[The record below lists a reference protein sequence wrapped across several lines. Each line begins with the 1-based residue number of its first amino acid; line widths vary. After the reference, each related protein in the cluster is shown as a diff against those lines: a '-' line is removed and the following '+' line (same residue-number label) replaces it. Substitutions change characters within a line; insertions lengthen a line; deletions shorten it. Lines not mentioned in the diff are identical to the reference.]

1 MYSVKTETGVTIGE
15 LHEEYVFE
23 AREGDK
29 FLLGTFAW
37 QITDIGKDAVTV
49 RESSL
54 GGAKPPFWKDEI
66 KGRRLET
73 GLIFGEI
80 FRKLAGAAEDEDL
93 WQELAALGLDEPA
106 VRYAHQLI
114 KHQLGVTGVLPD
126 DKTILI
132 EHYKDETGIQQMLVH
147 SVFGKPV
154 NEPLAILLA
163 EAAKRIMNININYL
177 SDDDGILLF
186 PYEDHQMPEGL
197 LSLISPETAL
207 TVLGAALPVTAR
219 FNMSFRYNAARA
231 LMMGVRKTGRQPLWI
246 QRMRSAEMLDS
257 IINNSMHPLIRET
270 KRECLEDYWDMQ
282 GLEMILQRIKTGEIR
297 VCEMRLLTPS
307 PMSHALRYQAEA
319 SMMYDYTPTT
329 SGVIASVEEAL
340 SRTELIAPAPEQL
353 QKINDESHSKRP
365 ENAEQLHTFLMI
377 EGELTPGELELPL
390 AWFESLEEK
399 GQALYIEPGLWI
411 AAEQAEEYDA
421 ALNGR
426 VLGIRARIV
435 RRLLRY
441 KGAQTAQLLAERYFF
456 SEEEAEAVLKS
467 LVKSGEAIE
476 FEGLYYHS
484 KQFDKAR
491 KETVKQR
498 RTQIKTLPAE
508 RYAALLA
515 GRLLTN
521 GTAAMRMED
530 ALKSLCGYCYTPEL
544 WENVIF
550 PNRVDNYKPELL
562 DKLLAEGGFSW
573 RMEGD
578 GALSFYAY
586 EDLDWDGEP
595 LGVGAELEGNEK
607 LLYEALKK
615 NGASFINRLSSL
627 LNGASP
633 YEPLLALAEKGIACA
648 DSFVPVR
655 NLINKTKID
664 TAPIR
669 QKIKSRVTAL
679 TAGRWELV
687 RPLKELTI
695 QQQLERAFDRY
706 VILSKETAQG
716 INWAEAIRVLRLWEY
731 TGQVRRGYFI
741 EGLSGMQF
749 IREKDFAGAAFAL
762 NQQDTSIIWTSA
774 IDPLQ
779 PWGKLL
785 AHRQDKAFMNVAGT
799 VTALRGGG
807 VAAVFERQGKSLTV
821 YDLDSMEAVLSAF
834 VKDFRQKRLYPSLK
848 RIILKQYPKE
858 AEEALTKAG
867 FTIEMQDMVL
877 YRT

>member
-1 MYSVKTETGVTIGE
+1 M
-15 LHEEYVFE
+15 
-23 AREGDK
+23 
-29 FLLGTFAW
+29 
-37 QITDIGKDAVTV
+37 
-49 RESSL
+49 
-54 GGAKPPFWKDEI
+54 
-66 KGRRLET
+66 
-73 GLIFGEI
+73 
-80 FRKLAGAAEDEDL
+80 
-93 WQELAALGLDEPA
+93 
-106 VRYAHQLI
+106 
-114 KHQLGVTGVLPD
+114 
-126 DKTILI
+126 
-132 EHYKDETGIQQMLVH
+132 VH

-197 LSLISPETAL
+197 FSVISPDTAL
-207 TVLGAALPVTAR
+207 AVLSAALPVTAR
-219 FNMSFRYNAARA
+219 FNMSFRYNSARA

-257 IINNSMHPLIRET
+257 IIKNNMHPLIRET

-282 GLEMILQRIKTGEIR
+282 GLDMILQRIQTGDIK

-340 SRTELIAPAPEQL
+340 SQTELIAPAPEQL
-353 QKINDESHSKRP
+353 QKINEESHSKRP
-365 ENAEQLHTFLMI
+365 ENTEQLHTLLMI
-377 EGELTPGELELPL
+377 EGDLTPGELELPL
-390 AWFESLEEK
+390 DWFESLEEN

-411 AAEQAEEYDA
+411 AAEHAEEYTS
-421 ALNGR
+421 ALNEKI
-426 VLGIRARIV
+426 LGINARIV

-441 KGAQTAQLLAERYFF
+441 KGAQTAQLLAERYFM
-456 SEEEAEAVLKS
+456 SEEEAEEILKS

-476 FEGLYYHS
+476 FEGLYYHA

-491 KETVKQR
+491 RETVKQR
-498 RTQIKTLPAE
+498 RNQIKTLPDE

-515 GRLLTN
+515 GKLRTT
-521 GTAAMRMED
+521 GTSAERMEA
-530 ALKSLCGYCYTPEL
+530 ALRSLCGYSYTPEL

-550 PNRVDNYKPELL
+550 PARVGDYKPELL
-562 DKLLAEGGFSW
+562 DNILSQGGFSW
-573 RMEGD
+573 RMETD
-578 GALSFYAY
+578 GTLSFHAY
-586 EDLDWDGEP
+586 EDFDWDAAPDNGETQ
-595 LGVGAELEGNEK
+595 LEGNER
-607 LLYEALKK
+607 LLYEALNK
-615 NGASFINRLSSL
+615 NGASFINRLSSA

-633 YEPLLALAEKGIACA
+633 YEPLLSLAEKGLACA

-664 TAPIR
+664 AAPIR
-669 QKIKSRVTAL
+669 QRIKSRVTTL
-679 TAGRWELV
+679 TSGRWELI

-695 QQQLERAFDRY
+695 QQLLERAFDRY
-706 VILSKETAQG
+706 IILSKETAQG
-716 INWAEAIRVLRLWEY
+716 INWAEAIKVLRLWEY

-749 IREKDFAGAAFAL
+749 IREKDFAGVTFAL
-762 NQQDTSIIWTSA
+762 NQLDTSIVWTTA
-774 IDPLQ
+774 IDPMQ

-785 AHRQDKAFMNVAGT
+785 VHRQDKAFMNVPGT
-799 VTALRGGG
+799 VIALKGGT
-807 VAAVFERQGKSLTV
+807 VAAVFERQGKSLSI
-821 YDLDSMEAVLSAF
+821 YDTDSMEAVLSAF

-858 AEEALTKAG
+858 AEEALIKAG